1 MCVYAHI
8 DEDRLLAERAAEW
21 LCRLQTAGPA
31 EKALFVRWLRQ
42 SPAHVREMLIAM
54 AWDDFLRHV
63 DPQHKMNVE
72 ALAAQR
78 SNVVR
83 ISK

>member
-1 MCVYAHI
+1 MDAHFE
-8 DEDRLLAERAAEW
+8 EDRLLAEDAAEW
-21 LCRLQTAGPA
+21 LCRLQMAGPP
-31 EKALFVRWLRQ
+31 EKAQFMRWLRQ

-72 ALAAQR
+72 ALATQR

>member
-1 MCVYAHI
+1 VDAHFE
-8 DEDRLLAERAAEW
+8 EDRLLAEHAAEW
-21 LCRLQTAGPA
+21 LCRLPTAGAA
-31 EKALFVRWLRQ
+31 EKEQFLHWLKQ

-72 ALAAQR
+72 ALATQR
-78 SNVVR
+78 PNVIR
-83 ISK
+83 IAK

>member
-1 MCVYAHI
+1 VDAHFE
-8 DEDRLLAERAAEW
+8 EDRLLAEHAAEW
-21 LCRLQTAGPA
+21 LCRLQTAGAA
-31 EKALFVRWLRQ
+31 EKAQFMQWLRQ
-42 SPAHVREMLIAM
+42 SPSHVREMLIAM

-63 DPQHKMNVE
+63 DPQHKMNIE

-78 SNVVR
+78 SNVIR